1 MGRTRSA
8 VVATALGALISAGAS
23 PAAAAEGDPLVVTS
37 TGLIEGQDISTRSV
51 FRPVWTGG
59 ATVTKVEIYLNGQP
73 RGTVLNGNWSNGIH
87 TYVSAADDNTDA
99 TLTVKVYD
107 TAGNVADASTGVHLD
122 TTPPTAT
129 LDPAPGTP
137 LRGVIT
143 VAATEVSAD
152 VAEIALINVSNT
164 KLATVTTAPWIIT
177 WNSVGGSGARIA
189 ITDRAGNRRV
199 YPGWAFDNTSPSIA
213 DLYDYDGAPIRR
225 VRGITPMQVGFSDS
239 LGVIR
244 YEWWVDG
251 ELVQSHSQ
259 NSGSSSSVAVLT
271 YDFGTTARTASVEV
285 RAWDLA
291 GNPAARTYELIVD
304 VAGPTVTSVTP
315 ANGTFVRGSG
325 ITSTVRAT
333 DPAGI
338 IGASLDASWVT
349 DPKNLTIAV
358 SAGADGRKTLTW
370 RVHDKVHNVTTV
382 GCTVIVDNTRPVL
395 KVTKAPKSGAKVSG
409 TVKVTA
415 SATDRNGVSKVEL
428 LINGKVVARDVKAG
442 YGFAIKTKKYGKKIR
457 FQLRAYDRAGNVIT
471 TTTRTWHR

>member
-1 MGRTRSA
+1 VEPIPELRHHRRDA
-8 VVATALGALISAGAS
+8 VAMIRLTY
-23 PAAAAEGDPLVVTS
+23 PAATQIE
-37 TGLIEGQDISTRSV
+37 TGRCTDGQDTFGRRRDRLGCIDFGGREPGRRGRR
-51 FRPVWTGG
+51 RP
-59 ATVTKVEIYLNGQP
+59 
-73 RGTVLNGNWSNGIH
+73 
-87 TYVSAADDNTDA
+87 
-99 TLTVKVYD
+99 
-107 TAGNVADASTGVHLD
+107 
-122 TTPPTAT
+122 
-129 LDPAPGTP
+129 
-137 LRGVIT
+137 
-143 VAATEVSAD
+143 
-152 VAEIALINVSNT
+152 
-164 KLATVTTAPWIIT
+164 
-177 WNSVGGSGARIA
+177 
-189 ITDRAGNRRV
+189 
-199 YPGWAFDNTSPSIA
+199 
-213 DLYDYDGAPIRR
+213 APIRR
-225 VRGITPMQVGFSDS
+225 VRGITAMQVGFSDS

-382 GCTVIVDNTRPVL
+382 GCTVIVDNTRPGL

-457 FQLRAYDRAGNVIT
+457 FQLRAYDRAGKRHHHHHPDLAPLGLANRRRLPHSTNQGFNSVT
-471 TTTRTWHR
+471 AQCVPVATNAHAAASNRLQAAMVLAGGGRRNQVARLPLAAGRFHPVVAQACKGSLRC